1 MPGTNDALTLRPRPR
16 RYVKW
21 TARELEFAALRRM
34 AGFTD
39 QAIADE
45 LGRTAQAVNWQLR
58 YVQ

>member
-1 MPGTNDALTLRPRPR
+1 MATMLTLRPRPR